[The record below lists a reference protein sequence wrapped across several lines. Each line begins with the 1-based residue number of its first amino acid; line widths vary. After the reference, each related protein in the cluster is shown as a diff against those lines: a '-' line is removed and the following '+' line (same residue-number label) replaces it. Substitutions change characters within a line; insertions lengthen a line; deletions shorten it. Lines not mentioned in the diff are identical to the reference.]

1 MASNIVYLQ
10 DFTPDEHSILDV
22 NDFKSIEELVTLIKS
37 IGSNEQEYDSYRKF
51 KKSGVTNL
59 ILEQTLKHR
68 EWAPDMDVENNFQH
82 DDVPNFPEYYS
93 CKLCEVM
100 HNVSKNGK
108 FYSKTN
114 KHGLLI
120 CTNVLRLHQYT
131 CAWPLLHF
139 LRADKSVIKSIMI

>member
-22 NDFKSIEELVTLIKS
+22 NDFQSIEELVTLIKS

-114 KHGLLI
+114 IH
-120 CTNVLRLHQYT
+120 
-131 CAWPLLHF
+131 
-139 LRADKSVIKSIMI
+139 